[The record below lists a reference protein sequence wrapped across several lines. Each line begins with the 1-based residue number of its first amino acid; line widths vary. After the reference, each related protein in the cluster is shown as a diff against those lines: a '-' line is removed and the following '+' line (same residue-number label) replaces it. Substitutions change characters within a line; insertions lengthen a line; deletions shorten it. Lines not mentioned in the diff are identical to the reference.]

1 MGINGQWDPSAWSLN
16 PYSSNTQS
24 STSQSDQDFKNAW
37 MQAITPRSTAMI
49 SANQWA
55 SVTNQR
61 QSEPKITT
69 DCFSNPIQVPVK
81 PAPTTD
87 LNGNPLTP
95 VGLQHHRST
104 VEPSSFDSKN
114 SSQTKSALYAEIVKD
129 ESNGESSGND
139 DSSEHDGSSDEDV
152 STSVEGDTTSSSSED
167 GSKCESSR
175 EVINSDAEKST
186 PESDS
191 SQVCDSKP
199 DSISAVVE
207 CAKCLDY
214 AEKESKL
221 EITLQHNQQLIVD
234 LAKASEANFFLTKN
248 EKEFKETIKS
258 LKHDVSELQRAVLR
272 KQYANNNLID
282 TIEQQMVE
290 LATAK
295 CECETIKQKLES
307 YSNSRYVLD
316 HIIDVQ
322 KKKKDEKF
330 TGVGFKS
337 CPPPMNHNYSKMPDH
352 EEMPRF
358 EPTVQLNLDD
368 FAVGLGFKA
377 GASSSGQSESEK
389 VETSSSVKEQS
400 PPIIEDADSSDDE
413 SEENEKPQ
421 SNLVAPEIPIENHI
435 LCDPLVK
442 PSKIET
448 PKAMKP
454 NVPSIE
460 KNNLLYTLK
469 GDSKIYSD
477 KDFPIKNVNQELI
490 EKIFEGSTDKFLG
503 NKGNKVTVTQCEPIP
518 CDQIRKQYGN
528 QKLPVERKQQVNSG
542 KGKGKV
548 QEKRA
553 QNKNVQAP
561 KVQQPKTEQP
571 RVQQPKVEQSK
582 APKPKAAQPK
592 IQQSKVG
599 QPKVQRVQNK
609 RAPAKKREQKVN
621 FVESKGTD
629 KLETFQ
635 NKSNIDFVKQV
646 RILKRNDQNNYTQH
660 TNGCDLGP
668 STSRSQ
674 SSVSGSPS
682 GHQHVSPRLVERRMC
697 FECGTIGHI
706 IRNCPYLHKLKAK
719 VEDPREQN
727 HAAQENRK
735 GKQGENKKKDR
746 KINFVKSRGTDKID
760 TFKNKSNKDS
770 VKQSKILK
778 RNSQN
783 NYTQQT
789 NGCDVGPSTSRSRSS
804 SSSCYSYDTPRF
816 VERRSCFECCE
827 YGHIIKNCPYL
838 TKRKSKIDAPYG
850 NIYHK
855 RSVSPK
861 QDPRLVKQREKKQK
875 KKQRKEVEKALKPEV
890 IQTKSIKSDVK
901 HEKQKQIWIPKPV
914 TVSGGAASIPN
925 HREMDVT
932 ILDDDGRPKS
942 VKAWVPLSN

>member
-1 MGINGQWDPSAWSLN
+1 MGTNGQWDPSAWTLN
-16 PYSSNTQS
+16 PKSSDSQS
-24 STSQSDQDFKNAW
+24 SAF
-37 MQAITPRSTAMI
+37 RSA
-49 SANQWA
+49 
-55 SVTNQR
+55 TNWF
-61 QSEPKITT
+61 
-69 DCFSNPIQVPVK
+69 DNPIQALVK
-81 PAPTTD
+81 SAPTTD
-87 LNGNPLTP
+87 LYGNPLPP

-104 VEPSSFDSKN
+104 VEPSPLDPKN
-114 SSQTKSALYAEIVKD
+114 SSQKKLALYAEIVKD
-129 ESNGESSGND
+129 ASNGESSGND
-139 DSSEHDGSSDEDV
+139 DSSEHDRSSDEDV
-152 STSVEGDTTSSSSED
+152 STSVEGDTTSSSSEN
-167 GSKCESSR
+167 GSECESSR
-175 EVINSDAEKST
+175 EVINSDAEKPT

-207 CAKCLDY
+207 CAKCLEY
-214 AEKESKL
+214 AEKESL
-221 EITLQHNQQLIVD
+221 FDITHKHNQELIVD

-258 LKHDVSELQRAVLR
+258 LKHDVSELQKAVLR

-358 EPTVQLNLDD
+358 EPTVQLNLDE

-389 VETSSSVKEQS
+389 VETSSFVKEQS

-413 SEENEKPQ
+413 SEENEKSQ

-435 LCDPLVK
+435 LCDPPVK

-490 EKIFEGSTDKFLG
+490 EKIFEGRTDKFLG

-518 CDQIRKQYGN
+518 CEIIRKQYGN
-528 QKLPVERKQQVNSG
+528 QKLSVERKQQVNSG
-542 KGKGKV
+542 KGKGQV

-553 QNKNVQAP
+553 QSKNAQAP
-561 KVQQPKTEQP
+561 KVQQLKTEQP
-571 RVQQPKVEQSK
+571 KVQQPKVEQSK
-582 APKPKAAQPK
+582 ATQPKAAQPK
-592 IQQSKVG
+592 IPQSKVE

-609 RAPAKKREQKVN
+609 RAPVKKGEQKVN
-621 FVESKGTD
+621 FVASKGTD

-635 NKSNIDFVKQV
+635 NKSNIEFIKQV
-646 RILKRNDQNNYTQH
+646 RILKRNDENNYTQH

-668 STSRSQ
+668 STSKSQ
-674 SSVSGSPS
+674 SSVSGSQS
-682 GHQHVSPRLVERRMC
+682 GHQHVSPRFVERRMC

-719 VEDPREQN
+719 VDDPREQN

-735 GKQGENKKKDR
+735 GKQGESKKKDQ

-760 TFKNKSNKDS
+760 TFKGKSNKDF

-783 NYTQQT
+783 NYTQHT

-804 SSSCYSYDTPRF
+804 SSSYYSYDTPRF

-838 TKRKSKIDAPYG
+838 TKRKSNIDAPHG
-850 NIYHK
+850 NNYHK
-855 RSVSPK
+855 RSVSLK

-875 KKQRKEVEKALKPEV
+875 KKQRKEVEKVLKPEV
-890 IQTKSIKSDVK
+890 IRIKSVKSDVK

-925 HREMDVT
+925 HWEMDVT